1 MKSLKLVNPATGKQ
15 IKKLKIFTEKKICA
29 KVRLAGKVQESW
41 AGLPY
46 RKRAYFLKKF
56 NSLVKKEKKDITE
69 LISLEMGKPLNEA
82 MAEVER
88 ATENTEW
95 FIKNTGKELAPKKL
109 GKNVMLL
116 KEPAGVVG
124 AITPWNLPFMIPL
137 WIIPPALLTGNTIVF
152 KPSELTPLTGIK
164 ISKLF
169 DKAGLPK
176 GCLNLL
182 IGAEN
187 EGKRLVESDINIV
200 AFVGSRK
207 AGKNIMKNSAE
218 KLHRLVLEM
227 GGKDPLIVCS
237 DADLKKAAKDAVK
250 GALSNCGQL
259 CASVERIYVE
269 KKVYNSFVREVLSEA
284 KKWNALGPLSN
295 KNQLKI
301 VEFHLKD
308 AEKKGARILF
318 GGKKIKGK
326 GYYFE
331 PTVIANVNHSMKIM
345 NQETFGPVIA
355 VMKVNGIKQAIKFS
369 NSLSYGLCA
378 SVYSKNKSKTR
389 KMASQLQA
397 GTICINCT
405 PKSRAEFPWGG
416 RKQSGLGRMLSTQG
430 INEYL
435 ETKVIND

>member
-331 PTVIANVNHSMKIM
+331 PTVIANVNHSMKI
-345 NQETFGPVIA
+345 
-355 VMKVNGIKQAIKFS
+355 
-369 NSLSYGLCA
+369 
-378 SVYSKNKSKTR
+378 
-389 KMASQLQA
+389 
-397 GTICINCT
+397 
-405 PKSRAEFPWGG
+405 
-416 RKQSGLGRMLSTQG
+416 
-430 INEYL
+430 
-435 ETKVIND
+435 